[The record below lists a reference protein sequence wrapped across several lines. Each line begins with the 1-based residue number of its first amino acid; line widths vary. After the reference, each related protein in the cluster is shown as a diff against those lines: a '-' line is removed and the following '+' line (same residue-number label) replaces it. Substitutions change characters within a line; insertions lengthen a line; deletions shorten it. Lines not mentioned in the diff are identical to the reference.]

1 MKFGNRARSIRF
13 RIWMFLLLFTAIIL
27 GLMWFLQ
34 IFFLNNYY
42 EDMKIDRTK
51 ELAAQISSVYK
62 NSGTDAA
69 IKECN
74 VASDGDDLFI
84 SIVDNGERLYP
95 GVDDPAYAY
104 ELGEIDEQL
113 RESSA
118 SKLAYEGTITNETTN
133 RETYYHVE
141 YLDQDS
147 SKIVPDKKDTKKD
160 DEATVD
166 TDNQVDPGTDTE
178 SNPATN
184 KLLYVLSPL
193 DPVTSTTAILQRQMG
208 YIMLISLI
216 LSIFI
221 ALFLTRLFANPI
233 TRLTRQAHKLAQ
245 GQYGTAFPVDSGL
258 TEIDELGTTL
268 NTMSMELER
277 AAMTQRD
284 LMANVSHDL
293 RTPLT
298 MIKSYAEM
306 VRDLSG
312 DIPEKRNEH
321 LNVIIEESDR
331 LNTLVNDMLALSA
344 MQSGTLKLDI
354 RPFNIYGAVESI
366 MAPYHVMEEKEGYH
380 IVFNCK
386 QDIFVEGDE
395 ARIKQVISNLL
406 SNGVKYCGEDKTV
419 YINIRRWGEK
429 VHLEIVDHGVGIKPE
444 ELKHIWDRH
453 YMTSSNHVRPTKGS
467 GLGLSIVK
475 EILQMHDAKFGVE
488 SKVGKGTTVWFELK
502 SARDPESN

>member
-1 MKFGNRARSIRF
+1 
-13 RIWMFLLLFTAIIL
+13 MFLLLFTAIIL

-34 IFFLNNYY
+34 VFFLNNYY

-84 SIVDNGERLYP
+84 SIVDSGERLYP

-113 RESSA
+113 RKSDE
-118 SKLAYEGTITNETTN
+118 KNLAYEGRVTNETTN
-133 RETYYHVE
+133 REIYYYVE
-141 YLDQDS
+141 YLSQES
-147 SKIVPDKKDTKKD
+147 SKIVPDKKDTETQNK
-160 DEATVD
+160 TD
-166 TDNQVDPGTDTE
+166 TDVTTKTDA
-178 SNPATN
+178 NPATQM
-184 KLLYVLSPL
+184 LLYVLSPL

-208 YIMLISLI
+208 YILFISLI

-233 TRLTRQAHKLAQ
+233 TRLTKQAHKLAQ

-268 NTMSMELER
+268 NKMSMELER

-354 RPFNIYGAVESI
+354 RPFNIYDAVDSI

-419 YINIRRWGEK
+419 FINIRRWGEK
-429 VHLEIVDHGVGIKPE
+429 VHFEIVDHGVGIKPE